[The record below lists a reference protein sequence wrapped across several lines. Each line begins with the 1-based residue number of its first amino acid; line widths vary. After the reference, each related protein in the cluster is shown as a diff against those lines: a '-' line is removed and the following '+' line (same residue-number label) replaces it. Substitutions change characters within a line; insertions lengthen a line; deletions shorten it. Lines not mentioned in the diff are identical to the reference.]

1 MTKEQFIKLM
11 MAVKEKYQD
20 LEKFWDKFEDFF
32 GVYSDLL
39 VDTTSI
45 GGIIDTIA
53 DIVEDKE
60 KWIYWYIYENDW
72 GKEER
77 ECIDKNDN
85 VVSSETLEDLWNLIK
100 GNN

>member
-1 MTKEQFIKLM
+1 M
-11 MAVKEKYQD
+11 
-20 LEKFWDKFEDFF
+20 
-32 GVYSDLL
+32 
-39 VDTTSI
+39 

-77 ECIDKNDN
+77 ECVDKNN
-85 VVSSETLEDLWNLIK
+85 NIVPSETLEDLWNLIK
-100 GNN
+100 GKN

>member
-20 LEKFWDKFEDFF
+20 LEKFWDKFEDLF

-72 GKEER
+72 GKQKL
-77 ECIDKNDN
+77 ECEDENNN
-85 VVSSETLEDLWNLIK
+85 VVPSETLEDLWNLIK
-100 GNN
+100 DKN